1 MARNLIGRQDLE
13 HLALQEIRRFPG
25 GECVLA
31 VEIEYRM
38 TSEGG
43 ANWIMLIY
51 VSKDALPKRIEEALR
66 RVHHQ
71 LQQRYNLRLD

>member
-38 TSEGG
+38 TSEDG
-43 ANWIMLIY
+43 AN
-51 VSKDALPKRIEEALR
+51 
-66 RVHHQ
+66 
-71 LQQRYNLRLD
+71 